1 MRKTH
6 KQWYTLR
13 WMIILAVLPA
23 MLMLS
28 GCEQIFTYSPL
39 TWAQRDPANLST
51 EGKIAYATGALS
63 SDTATMQSA
72 FDAIVDIDDPDVQY
86 LASQLAVGASG
97 INDAID
103 NMVTALDA
111 GVDPATIDAADI
123 LADLDQTYLQGAGS
137 TLAAAEAGGVTVSD
151 TDYILAAASLVL
163 SSAITGGGD
172 QAALDTVISSFPDP
186 APASYDPGQTDAEN
200 AAYFLSQTTTDITDI
215 DSLLAMFN
223 P

>member
-1 MRKTH
+1 
-6 KQWYTLR
+6 
-13 WMIILAVLPA
+13 
-23 MLMLS
+23 
-28 GCEQIFTYSPL
+28 
-39 TWAQRDPANLST
+39 
-51 EGKIAYATGALS
+51 
-63 SDTATMQSA
+63 MQAA
-72 FDAIVDIDDPDVQY
+72 FDAIVGINDPEVQL

-103 NMVTALDA
+103 NMTDALDS
-111 GVDPATIDAADI
+111 GVDPATIDAGDI
-123 LADLDQTYLQGAGS
+123 LADLNQTYLQGAGS
-137 TLAAAEAGGVTVSD
+137 TLAAAAAGGVTISD

-172 QAALDTVISSFPDP
+172 QAALDSVISTFPAAPVSYQEPP
-186 APASYDPGQTDAEN
+186 AQSDAEN